1 MSFNIVFI
9 VIALFAVYVIFS
21 SVRKGKLSIDESFFW
36 FIGSIVMLGL
46 AIYPKIIDK
55 IAVWAG
61 VDYPPSLLFVGCIVF
76 LILINIRLTKKVS
89 IQQEKIISLAQ
100 DLAIMKKD
108 IKVKK

>member
-9 VIALFAVYVIFS
+9 VIALLAAAFILS

-36 FIGSIVMLGL
+36 FIGAIAMLVL
-46 AIYPKIIDK
+46 AIFPKIIDK

-76 LILINIRLTKKVS
+76 LILINVRLTKKVS
-89 IQQEKIISLAQ
+89 VQQEKIISLAQ
-100 DLAIMKKD
+100 DMAILKNDKKL
-108 IKVKK
+108 KK